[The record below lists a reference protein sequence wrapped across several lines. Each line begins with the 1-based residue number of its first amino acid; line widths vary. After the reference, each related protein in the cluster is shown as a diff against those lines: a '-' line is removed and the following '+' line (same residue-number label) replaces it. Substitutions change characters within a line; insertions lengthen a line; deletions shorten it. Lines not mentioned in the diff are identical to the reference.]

1 MATFAARIGGMVIF
15 ASTGTVGAQ
24 DVPLPKGSA
33 YERAVAF
40 VQNEPATSSARVR
53 LEHCARGT
61 CTSRTVLLGAGA
73 EMKLEVLG
81 VVDLEG
87 GEVELARGLV
97 TAAHVMTGALAVRTH
112 ALTTAGTAVDDVWLV
127 SLRNPSNV
135 VFHGTSSSR
144 AFQRSFRL
152 AYGKGSVL
160 DIVSTGRYLSG
171 ALPPGSGLAL
181 PGTFHERWTLTEG
194 SYVTADVPPPIRH

>member
-1 MATFAARIGGMVIF
+1 MIF
-15 ASTGTVGAQ
+15 ASARDARAH
-24 DVPLPKGSA
+24 DVQLPKGSA
-33 YERAVAF
+33 YERAAVF

-53 LEHCARGT
+53 LDHCARGT

-87 GEVELARGLV
+87 GEVELERGLV
-97 TAAHVMTGALAVRTH
+97 TPAHVVAGALAVRTRT
-112 ALTTAGTAVDDVWLV
+112 LTSAGSAVDDLWLV
-127 SLRNPSNV
+127 SLRNPSTV
-135 VFHGTSSSR
+135 VFHGNISSP

-152 AYGKGSVL
+152 AYGNGSVL

-171 ALPPGSGLAL
+171 ALAPGSGLAL
-181 PGTFHERWTLTEG
+181 PGPFHERWTQNQG
-194 SYVTADVPPPIRH
+194 SYVTSDVPPPIRH